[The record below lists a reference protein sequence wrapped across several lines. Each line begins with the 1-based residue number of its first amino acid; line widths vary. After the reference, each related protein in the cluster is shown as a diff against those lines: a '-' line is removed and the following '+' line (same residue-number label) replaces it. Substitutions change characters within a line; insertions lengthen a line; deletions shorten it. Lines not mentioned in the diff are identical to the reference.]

1 MCSVFLA
8 FYAGICYEFLGQ
20 SAHLYS
26 SNKVAHLHAALS
38 YFLDC
43 FAAIPQPIPLPKLPT
58 VYPTPPPS
66 PDIAVRSPLS
76 PLTPETCFEIS
87 FDSQDRSPLLSVPFD
102 TLTRMIETSLQS
114 QIQNRDS
121 PFVPNSD
128 DKYKTSF
135 VQACLAAAAAPEGS
149 LRNNDLFRI
158 RVRQTSNSDKE
169 ENPSDKDE
177 DGFESD
183 SLMPSPLHVRK
194 ASPRGLIQRARGYHT
209 VYDTPTKPKANYAPR
224 PFGETTANQL
234 NIDSSKL
241 STPKASKRAGIV
253 PSPSRLPVPT
263 KKGTQKP
270 NDHKDDARKKNDCKR
285 DLKNVK
291 NETISPAHMAQIVKF
306 NRGVELLRSLVK
318 ANIADI
324 RKHVA
329 KVIEIQEARRAR
341 RISRVASFWSF
352 SPITPPEESD
362 VERQPEPEVTVD
374 HFGNVSTKETK
385 EQRIRRLRAEGWST
399 VGLRSPYNTWKG
411 ARYYQDFCNMVLNE
425 LSVDNEVV

>member
-1 MCSVFLA
+1 MYGVFLA

-26 SNKVAHLHAALS
+26 NNKVTHLHAALG

-43 FAAIPQPIPLPKLPT
+43 FATIPQFIPLPKLPM
-58 VYPTPPPS
+58 VYPTPHPS
-66 PDIAVRSPLS
+66 PDIAAQSPLS

-87 FDSQDRSPLLSVPFD
+87 FDSTDRSPLLPVPFD
-102 TLTRMIETSLQS
+102 TLTRMIENSLQN
-114 QIQNRDS
+114 QNRNQDS
-121 PFVPNSD
+121 PFVPNAK

-135 VQACLAAAAAPEGS
+135 VQACLAAVAAPEGS

-158 RVRQTSNSDKE
+158 RVRQTSDSDKE
-169 ENPSDKDE
+169 ENTSDKDE
-177 DGFESD
+177 NGFESD

-194 ASPRGLIQRARGYHT
+194 VSPRGLIQRARGYHT
-209 VYDTPTKPKANYAPR
+209 LYDTPTKPKVNYAPR
-224 PFGETTANQL
+224 PFGETKASQL

-241 STPKASKRAGIV
+241 SMLKASKRAGTV
-253 PSPSRLPVPT
+253 SSPSRLPVPA
-263 KKGTQKP
+263 KKGAQKG
-270 NDHKDDARKKNDCKR
+270 NGHEDDDCRR
-285 DLKNVK
+285 DLKIVR
-291 NETISPAHMAQIVKF
+291 NETFSPAHMAQIVKF

-318 ANIADI
+318 TNIADI

-362 VERQPEPEVTVD
+362 VERQPEPEVTVN
-374 HFGNVSTKETK
+374 HFGNVLTKETK
-385 EQRIRRLRAEGWST
+385 EQRIRRLRAEGWNT
-399 VGLRSPYNTWKG
+399 VGLRSPCNTWKG
-411 ARYYQDFCNMVLNE
+411 ARYYQEFCGMVLNE
-425 LSVDNEVV
+425 LYVDNEVV